1 MRKYAKKMKLILI
14 IALSLILLFSGMK
27 IVKYSVDGLNNKKF
41 NAQLQQIYHQAKEA
55 EKMDKSEKYG
65 DKFKEL
71 IKINSDLVGWIY
83 LPNTS
88 IDYPVV
94 QTVDN
99 DYYLTHSFE
108 KEESDHGAI
117 YMDYRN
123 IQDSQKMV
131 HTIIYGHY
139 MKDGTMFKSL
149 NNYKTKDYAKQNPFI
164 EFDTLEGPTKWQIF
178 SVYVIR
184 AKNSTLQVSF
194 SNEEE
199 YAQYLTMIIEKSME
213 NIGVQATKEDQLLTL
228 VTCSYELKDSRLVI
242 HAKKIEN

>member
-14 IALSLILLFSGMK
+14 IALSLVLLFSGTK
-27 IVKYSVDGLNNKKF
+27 IVKYGYEGLSNKKS
-41 NAQLQQIYHQAKEA
+41 NAQLQETYHQAKA
-55 EKMDKSEKYG
+55 AGKTDKPKKYSE
-65 DKFKEL
+65 KFKEL
-71 IKINSDLVGWIY
+71 IKINSDLVGWIH

-149 NNYKTKDYAKQNPFI
+149 NNYKTEDYAKQNPYI

-184 AKNSTLQVSF
+184 AKNSTLQESF

-199 YAQYLTMIIEKSME
+199 YAQYLTMITEKSME
-213 NIGVQATKEDQLLTL
+213 NIGVEVTIEDQLLTL
-228 VTCSYELKDSRLVI
+228 VTCSYELKDSRLII

>member
-1 MRKYAKKMKLILI
+1 MKLILI
-14 IALSLILLFSGMK
+14 IALSLVLLFSGTK
-27 IVKYSVDGLNNKKF
+27 IVKYSYDGLSNKKS
-41 NAQLQQIYHQAKEA
+41 NAQLQETYHQAKEA
-55 EKMDKSEKYG
+55 DKPEKYS

-71 IKINSDLVGWIY
+71 IKINSDLVGWIH

-149 NNYKTKDYAKQNPFI
+149 NNYKTEDYAKKNPYI

-184 AKNSTLQVSF
+184 AKNSTLQESF

-199 YAQYLTMIIEKSME
+199 YTQYLTMITEKSME
-213 NIGVQATKEDQLLTL
+213 NIGVKVTKEDQLLTL
-228 VTCSYELKDSRLVI
+228 VTCSYELKDSRLII